1 MATALDSWTR
11 RCDVATSTGSL
22 RCAVVGDGPPV
33 VFLHGLGG
41 TWEYWQ
47 AVMRRLRHEATLVG
61 VDLPGFG
68 DSTACGPEYDLQEA
82 ARRVAEALTA
92 VGLDENLTIVGHSLG
107 GAIAVELAALGVGSG
122 LALLA
127 PAGFARVPIERLA
140 ALMPI
145 QVAALKHLDRWE
157 SWPVRHRWA
166 RRAAFATLAP
176 DAGEFTPE
184 DTRILLRGAAR
195 GAQSVEAAKSIA
207 RTDVGAT
214 AATLDLPTIAC
225 WGTRDAVVPR
235 RVSARVLEAIP
246 HAELV
251 TWPGLGH
258 MPMLQRPDLVVE
270 AIRTLLPID

>member
-1 MATALDSWTR
+1 MDVAVDSWGVD
-11 RCDVATSTGSL
+11 DVPTSGGSL

-33 VFLHGLGG
+33 VLLHGLGG

-47 AVMRRLRHEATLVG
+47 GVIRRLRHDATLVG

-68 DSTACGPEYDLQEA
+68 DSTACDPEYDLRGA
-82 ARRVAEALTA
+82 ARRVAEALDEL
-92 VGLDENLTIVGHSLG
+92 GLDEDVTIVGHSLG

-127 PAGFARVPIERLA
+127 PAGFARVPLERLV

-157 SWPVRHRWA
+157 SWPLRHRWA
-166 RRAAFATLAP
+166 RRATFATLAP
-176 DAGEFTPE
+176 DAGEFTA
-184 DTRILLRGAAR
+184 DDARILLRGAAR
-195 GAQSVEAAKSIA
+195 ATQAVEAAKSIA
-207 RTDVGAT
+207 QTDVRTT
-214 AATLDLPTIAC
+214 AATLELPTIAC
-225 WGTRDAVVPR
+225 WGSRDAVVPQ

-251 TWPGLGH
+251 TWRGLGH

-270 AIRTLLPID
+270 AIRTLLPTG